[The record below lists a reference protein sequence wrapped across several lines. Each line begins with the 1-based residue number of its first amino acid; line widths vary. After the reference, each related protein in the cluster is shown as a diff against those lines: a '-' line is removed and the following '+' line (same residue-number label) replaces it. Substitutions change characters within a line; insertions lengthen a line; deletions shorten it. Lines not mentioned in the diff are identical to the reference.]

1 MTAYNPSKW
10 MYSTWAGFSCVTS
23 SFSLILRLPCK
34 LRWSCWR
41 SFAIWKSY
49 FYHQQKMEGRNKQ
62 TNSDTKSKLKPY
74 SPTPDDC
81 CILDDMTY
89 IKNITAVSNL
99 TGFTK
104 QCSMSFWID
113 VYIATAWDSQTDF
126 ASAQEPIMASQD
138 IMCGYVWGS
147 LWEKRPIIRPEYVYK
162 HIATH
167 HLKYFS
173 RVKTVYFHAHLY
185 EMVSVAPWCR
195 AFVYVNLSFILS
207 PKARSLQ

>member
-104 QCSMSFWID
+104 QCSMSFLNRCLYCHSLGFPNWLCKCTR
-113 VYIATAWDSQTDF
+113 ANNGKSRH
-126 ASAQEPIMASQD
+126 
-138 IMCGYVWGS
+138 YVWVCLRIVMGK
-147 LWEKRPIIRPEYVYK
+147 EANYTP
-162 HIATH
+162 
-167 HLKYFS
+167 
-173 RVKTVYFHAHLY
+173 RVCL
-185 EMVSVAPWCR
+185 
-195 AFVYVNLSFILS
+195 
-207 PKARSLQ
+207 